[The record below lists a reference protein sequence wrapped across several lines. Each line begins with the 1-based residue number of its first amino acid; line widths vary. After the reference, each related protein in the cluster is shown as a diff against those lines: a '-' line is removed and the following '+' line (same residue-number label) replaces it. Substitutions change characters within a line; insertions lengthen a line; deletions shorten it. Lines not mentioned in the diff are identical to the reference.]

1 MTSGQHPADLDPSEL
16 ALAFFDACPEM
27 IAVLDREGRVLRANA
42 AWEAALGPSP
52 RSERLVERVPED
64 QQSWLTHH
72 LDTIPNG
79 MWSGPLRTAAGGV
92 ARFALRWNRDARG
105 RYHVVARQLLPQET
119 ASQES
124 AERAR
129 ALVRQTDLAVIEMS
143 ASGVVVS
150 WNRAAEAMFGYTE
163 AEAVGSF
170 NEALVGA
177 PEVVVDYQGLTE
189 QMLSTGVARY
199 LGPNRRKDGQRITC
213 AWSTVLLRDDQGA
226 PIGLTALAQDITAV
240 EAQRRDLEE
249 RTNLLRVVLEN
260 TPVVLWAVDGAGR
273 FTLSTGSALRG
284 LGLAEGEAVGRDAF
298 EMYASFPE
306 IVATIRGALAGVSG
320 MSRPTV
326 AGRDWETFVLPVRD
340 DKGEVNGAIG
350 LSLDVTERGN
360 LERQL
365 REHIAELER
374 QRGTIRAMSTP
385 ILQVWD
391 EVLALPVIGHVDA
404 ARAEAIMDALLD
416 AIVRTGARY
425 AILDVTGVDAV
436 DEATV
441 HHVARLLRAV
451 ALLGSQGILTGV
463 RPAVAQHL
471 VALGADLPGVP
482 TLSNLRAGLHRCL
495 REIAR
500 DARAPRGGGPGR

>member
-27 IAVLDREGRVLRANA
+27 IAVLDSEGRVLRTNP
-42 AWEAALGPSP
+42 AWEAALGPAP
-52 RSERLVERVPED
+52 RSERLVDRVPGD
-64 QQSWLTHH
+64 QQLWLERHFST
-72 LDTIPNG
+72 LRG
-79 MWSGPLRTAAGGV
+79 GLWSGPLRTAAGGME
-92 ARFALRWNRDARG
+92 RFAIRWGRDARG
-105 RYHVVARQLLPQET
+105 LIHVVARQLLPQET
-119 ASQES
+119 ASQEA

-143 ASGVVVS
+143 ATGVVVS

-163 AEAVGSF
+163 AEALGSF

-177 PEVVVDYQGLTE
+177 PEAVIDHQALTD
-189 QMLSTGVARY
+189 QMLSTGVARFV
-199 LGPNRRKDGQRITC
+199 GPSRRKDGTRITC
-213 AWSTVLLRDDQGA
+213 AWSTILLRDDQGA
-226 PIGLTALAQDITAV
+226 PIGLTSLVQDITAV
-240 EAQRRDLEE
+240 EAQRRTLEE
-249 RTNLLRVVLEN
+249 RTNLLRLVLEN
-260 TPVVLWAVDGAGR
+260 TPVILWAVDLEGR
-273 FTLSTGSALRG
+273 FTVATGSALRA
-284 LGLAEGEAVGRDAF
+284 LGMAEGEAVGRDVF
-298 EMYASFPE
+298 EMYAPYPE
-306 IVATIRGALAGVSG
+306 IGAAIRQAFEGESG

-326 AGRDWETFVLPVRD
+326 AGRDWETFVTPARD
-340 DKGEVNGAIG
+340 ARGEITGAIG
-350 LSLDVTERGN
+350 LSLDVTERGQ

-404 ARAEAIMDALLD
+404 ARAAAIMDALLD
-416 AIVRTGARY
+416 EIVRTGARY

-463 RPAVAQHL
+463 RPAIAQHL

-482 TLSNLRAGLHRCL
+482 TLSNLRAGLHLCL

-500 DARAPRGGGPGR
+500 DARAATGR